1 MRTDM
6 DWSGHELIITD
17 TEGLLTHYLKKPGT
31 LMDAVMFINTNG
43 VLVVTGDYS
52 NWMFDREFHPSKG
65 GFVQDTYWAEKLKQ
79 SSTQVPYEFDPE
91 GTADTIIE
99 LLQGEDITES
109 EREYLEECLS
119 LSDSSKFD
127 YERIAYRENVGRY
140 QDYERIPYEDR
151 IVRHLLVV
159 FDAFEEI
166 CKRL

>member
-1 MRTDM
+1 M
-6 DWSGHELIITD
+6 
-17 TEGLLTHYLKKPGT
+17 
-31 LMDAVMFINTNG
+31 
-43 VLVVTGDYS
+43 
-52 NWMFDREFHPSKG
+52 
-65 GFVQDTYWAEKLKQ
+65 QDIYWAEKLKQ

-91 GTADTIIE
+91 GTTDTIIE

-119 LSDSSKFD
+119 HADSGKFD

-151 IVRHLLVV
+151 IVHHLLVV